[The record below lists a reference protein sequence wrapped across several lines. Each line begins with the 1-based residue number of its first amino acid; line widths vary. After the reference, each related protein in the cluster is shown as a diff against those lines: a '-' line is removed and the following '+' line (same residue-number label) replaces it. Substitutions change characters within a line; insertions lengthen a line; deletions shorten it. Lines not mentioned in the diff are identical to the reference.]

1 MNDELNLSSF
11 RNIGIMAHIDAG
23 KTTTTERILFY
34 SGRTYK
40 MGEVHDGTAIMDWM
54 EQEQERGITI
64 TSAATTC
71 FWRGCQINIIDTPG
85 HVDFTIEV
93 ERCLRVLDGAVCVL
107 CAVGGVE
114 TQSETVWRQA
124 NKFKI
129 PRVVFVNK
137 MDRVGANFERCLRM
151 IEEKLGVLPLP
162 LQIPIGSE
170 ESFAGVIDLVEE
182 KMLYFDDNSSGY
194 DIVEKPI
201 SQDYITLSSAARM
214 TLVEKLADF
223 DEGVM
228 EKFINEIIVENVDI
242 RRAIRTATL
251 LHHAVP
257 VLCGSSLKNKG
268 VQPIL
273 DSIVS
278 YLPSPLDVPPIT
290 ALNLNGN
297 EVIIDAKPN
306 KPFCALVFKIVS
318 DSFVDNLAFIRV
330 YSGVVKVGDR
340 IFNSSSAKQEKISK
354 ILRMHANKREEVKEA
369 HVGDI
374 VALVGLKFSRTG
386 DTLCIN
392 ESKVVLEKIDF
403 PEPVISVAIES
414 RTKSDQNKLTSCLGK
429 IALEDPSFKVSINE
443 ETGQMLIGGMGELH
457 LEIIVDRLIRDYKIE
472 ANIGNPQ
479 VSYKETISTKG
490 FGEGL
495 YDTHGASKA
504 QYAHVIF
511 EVEPLPRGT
520 GNTFSSSFNEQDI
533 PDEFVKLIE
542 NTAKDALNS
551 GTLLGFPVVDVSV
564 VLVGGSYHEG
574 ESTSQAFSF
583 ATSVALR
590 SASLNANPILL
601 EPVMKLAVV
610 APDEYLGEIINDLNS
625 KRAKVVG
632 MSSCLCGLQE
642 IEACVPL
649 AQMFGYATQLRSKTQ
664 GRGSFTM
671 RFECY
676 QEVPDKIADIIVKK
690 VKGFV

>member
-1 MNDELNLSSF
+1 
-11 RNIGIMAHIDAG
+11 MAHIDAG

-71 FWRGCQINIIDTPG
+71 LWRGYQINIIDTPG

-124 NKFKI
+124 DKYKI

-137 MDRVGANFERCLRM
+137 MDRVGADFERCVRM
-151 IEEKLGVLPLP
+151 IEEKLGAIPLA
-162 LQIPIGSE
+162 LQIPIGKE
-170 ESFAGVIDLVEE
+170 ESFVGVIDLVEE
-182 KMLYFDDNSSGY
+182 KMLYFDDDSSGF
-194 DIVEKPI
+194 DITEKPI
-201 SQDYITLSSAARM
+201 SHEYVSLSTAARM
-214 TLVEKLADF
+214 ALIEKLADF

-228 EKFINEIIVENVDI
+228 EKFVNEIKVENVDI
-242 RRAIRTATL
+242 RRAIRKATL
-251 LHHAVP
+251 SHQAVP

-268 VQPIL
+268 VQPVL
-273 DSIVS
+273 DSVVW
-278 YLPSPLDVPPIT
+278 YLPSPLDVPPIS
-290 ALNLNGN
+290 AHNVNGN
-297 EVIIDAKPN
+297 DVIIDTQKN

-340 IFNSSSAKQEKISK
+340 IFNSCNAKQEKISK
-354 ILRMHANKREEVKEA
+354 ILKMHANKREEVKEA
-369 HVGDI
+369 CVGDI

-386 DTLCIN
+386 DTLCAKDFN
-392 ESKVVLEKIDF
+392 VVLEKIEF

-414 RTKSDQNKLTSCLGK
+414 KTKSDQNKLTSCLAK
-429 IALEDPSFKVSINE
+429 IALEDPSFKVSVNE

-457 LEIIVDRLIRDYKIE
+457 LEIIVDRLTRDFKIE

-479 VSYKETISTKG
+479 VSYKETIGVKG
-490 FGEGL
+490 IGEGL
-495 YDTHGASKA
+495 CDTHGASKS

-511 EVEPLPRGT
+511 EIEPLARGT
-520 GNTFSSSFNEQDI
+520 GNTFLSLVSEQDI
-533 PDEFVKLIE
+533 PGELVKVIE
-542 NTAKDALNS
+542 NTAMDALSS
-551 GTLLGFPVVDVSV
+551 GTLLGFPVVDVSLL
-564 VLVGGSYHEG
+564 LVGGSYHEG
-574 ESTSQAFSF
+574 ESTPQAFSY
-583 ATSVALR
+583 ATSVAIR
-590 SASLNANPILL
+590 SASLNAKPALL
-601 EPVMKLAVV
+601 EPVMQLAVV
-610 APDEYLGEIINDLNS
+610 APDEYLGDIINDLNS
-625 KRAKVVG
+625 KRAKIVG
-632 MSSCLCGLQE
+632 MSSCMRGMQE
-642 IEACVPL
+642 LEACVPL